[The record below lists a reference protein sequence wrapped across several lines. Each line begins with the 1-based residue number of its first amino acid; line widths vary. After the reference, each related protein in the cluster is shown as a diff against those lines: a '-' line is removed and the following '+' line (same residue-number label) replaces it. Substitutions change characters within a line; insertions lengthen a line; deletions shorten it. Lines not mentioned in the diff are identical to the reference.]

1 MTPPTTHAEPDEPRD
16 LFSILEAEARA
27 VAAAFGVPTANELA
41 AALIDRVQLRLHHG
55 RIYAPKR
62 SRLRVR
68 EVHEN
73 MRRQYDGT
81 NINEWAKAHGY
92 SRSQAYK
99 ILKKK

>member
-1 MTPPTTHAEPDEPRD
+1 MTTTMPTDEPRD

-41 AALIDRVQLRLHHG
+41 AALIDRVHHRLHTG
-55 RIYAPKR
+55 RVYAPKR

-68 EVHEN
+68 EVHEA
-73 MRRQYDGT
+73 MRKEYDGT
-81 NINEWAKAHGY
+81 NMNEWAKAHGY